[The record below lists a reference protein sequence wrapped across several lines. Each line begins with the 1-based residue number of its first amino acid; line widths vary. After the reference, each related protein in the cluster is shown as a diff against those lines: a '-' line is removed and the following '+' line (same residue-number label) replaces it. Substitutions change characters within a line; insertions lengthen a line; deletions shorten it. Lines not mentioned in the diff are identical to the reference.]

1 MSPFA
6 GWMLTVK
13 SEENLYGLSKSADYD
28 LEKTRTPSVQQAG
41 RWENQR
47 DSLEIS
53 LECLKAPSI
62 KMDIA
67 E

>member
-1 MSPFA
+1 
-6 GWMLTVK
+6 MLTVK

-28 LEKTRTPSVQQAG
+28 PEKTRTPSVQNA
-41 RWENQR
+41 RCRENQQDR
-47 DSLEIS
+47 LEIG

-62 KMDIA
+62 KMDVA

>member
-1 MSPFA
+1 
-6 GWMLTVK
+6 MLTVK

-28 LEKTRTPSVQQAG
+28 PEKTCTPSVQNA
-41 RWENQR
+41 RCRENQR
-47 DSLEIS
+47 DSFEIS

-62 KMDIA
+62 KMDVA

>member
-1 MSPFA
+1 MA
-6 GWMLTVK
+6 TVK

-28 LEKTRTPSVQQAG
+28 SEKGVRRVCSRLVAG
-41 RWENQR
+41 KIRR
-47 DSLEIS
+47 DSFEIS

>member
-1 MSPFA
+1 
-6 GWMLTVK
+6 
-13 SEENLYGLSKSADYD
+13 
-28 LEKTRTPSVQQAG
+28 VQHA
-41 RWENQR
+41 RRRENQR

-53 LECLKAPSI
+53 LECLKGPSI

>member
-1 MSPFA
+1 MV
-6 GWMLTVK
+6 TVK
-13 SEENLYGLSKSADYD
+13 SEENLYGLSKSAD
-28 LEKTRTPSVQQAG
+28 RTLRKAYAE
-41 RWENQR
+41 RAARRENQR

>member
-28 LEKTRTPSVQQAG
+28 SEKRRTPSVQHRSVPG
-41 RWENQR
+41 K
-47 DSLEIS
+47 STG
-53 LECLKAPSI
+53 
-62 KMDIA
+62 
-67 E
+67 